1 MALSPAVTNAL
12 KRAAL
17 AGFIAALT
25 VFMDEI
31 RRADERERQR
41 ERKGK

>member
-1 MALSPAVTNAL
+1 MSPVVTSAL

-25 VFMDEI
+25 VFMDEV
-31 RRADERERQR
+31 RRSEERERERQK
-41 ERKGK
+41 KGK

>member
-1 MALSPAVTNAL
+1 MAISPVVANAL

-31 RRADERERQR
+31 RRAEEREREKEKR
-41 ERKGK
+41 RR

>member
-1 MALSPAVTNAL
+1 MSPIVVSAL

-25 VFMDEI
+25 VFMDEV
-31 RRADERERQR
+31 RRSEER
-41 ERKGK
+41 ERKGEKK